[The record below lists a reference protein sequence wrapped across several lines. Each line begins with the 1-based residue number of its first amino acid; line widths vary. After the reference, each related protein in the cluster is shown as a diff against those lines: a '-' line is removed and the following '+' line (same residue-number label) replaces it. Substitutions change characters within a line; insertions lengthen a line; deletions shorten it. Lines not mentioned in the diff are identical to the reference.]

1 MLLSIAS
8 LLSLPLTILALS
20 ACGNTGQSSSE
31 ACSLCGVLNDLRGA
45 LSTKTGSQAQMSG
58 WLVATFEH
66 RSGIARVGEIDDAGI
81 YNLSRVR
88 TEKAQTMAL
97 FSPDFILQAVLSI
110 PGTVDKT
117 IKQFVSFRKGQIPR
131 LVNNGPVLT
140 FENLTGLTVQPFTAG
155 AQAGDGTPDGAA
167 KFTASSI
174 KLTDEP
180 EVTPQKTVSAPLA
193 LLAGVTSPL
202 DRNGIANNLSPDGDG
217 DGLINWLDADDNGN
231 GILDIFDLD
240 QNGDLINDLTPA
252 GQNTDQ
258 WFTAGIESLAVSFE
272 LTPKEDASSGNLT
285 TMSFTTKIRND
296 VAPIAIQVRGASA
309 LFNAATVSGKD
320 SAGNIVTQAWD
331 GKLNDDGSGQS
342 VYSRTVNL
350 ANGAA
355 PRAYQAVFIQLVFGK
370 AEAPYYIEFPWI
382 FPPIKVAAI
391 TAQYD
396 ANTKQV
402 QLVGNPFGA
411 VQDFV
416 WSITVTNSKG
426 ATVWTSKAIP
436 GSTRQFAVQANVLD
450 EAETYKFAVIAQSL
464 DKVPGHAAYAIRSPK
479 YDMK

>member
-1 MLLSIAS
+1 MSIAS
-8 LLSLPLTILALS
+8 LLSLSLAILVLS
-20 ACGNTGQSSSE
+20 ACGNTGQSSDQ

-58 WLVATFEH
+58 WVVAAFEH
-66 RSGIARVGEIDDAGI
+66 DSGIARVGEIDDAGI
-81 YNLSRVR
+81 YNLSHVR
-88 TEKAQTMAL
+88 TEQAQTMAL

-117 IKQFVSFRKGQIPR
+117 IKQFVNFRKGQIPR
-131 LVNNGPVLT
+131 LINNGPIIT
-140 FENLTGLTVQPFTAG
+140 FENLNGLTVQPFTASS
-155 AQAGDGTPDGAA
+155 QAGDGTPDGVA

-174 KLTDEP
+174 KLWDAAAATPKKTD
-180 EVTPQKTVSAPLA
+180 SAPLA

-202 DRNGIANNLSPDGDG
+202 DRNGIPNNLSPDDDG
-217 DGLINWLDADDNGN
+217 DGLINWLDPDDNGN
-231 GILDIFDLD
+231 SILDIFDPD
-240 QNGDLINDLTPA
+240 QNGDLVNDLTPA

-272 LTPKEDASSGNLT
+272 LTPKDDASGNLT

-296 VAPIAIQVRGASA
+296 VTPIAIQVRGASA
-309 LFNAATVSGKD
+309 LFNASTVSGKD
-320 SAGNIVTQAWD
+320 STGNVVTQAWD
-331 GKLNDDGSGQS
+331 TKLNDDGSGQR

-350 ANGAA
+350 ANGAT
-355 PRAYQAVFIQLVFGK
+355 PRAFQAVFIQLVFGK
-370 AEAPYYIEFPWI
+370 PEAPYYIEFPWL
-382 FPPIKVAAI
+382 FPPVKVAAI

-411 VQDFV
+411 IQDFV
-416 WSITVTNSKG
+416 WSITVFNSKSI
-426 ATVWTSKAIP
+426 AVWTSKAIP

-450 EAETYKFAVIAQSL
+450 DAEKYKFAVTAQSL
-464 DKVPGHAAYAIRSPK
+464 DKVPGHAAYAIHSPK